1 MSNFWSFYIIAL
13 VVLNIGGCA
22 WLLLWT
28 RRMDNTAD
36 GDGTTGHEYDG
47 IREYNNPLPRWWLM
61 MFWITIFFGLVYL
74 VAYPGLGKYEGTL
87 GWTSKGELAIDEKAY
102 KDQYGAIYANY
113 AKTPIETLAK
123 DAQAMKIASR
133 LFANNCS
140 TCHGTDAHGARGFP
154 NLTDKDWLYGGEPE
168 RIQETIMEGRNGIMP
183 PWQSALA
190 DTGVKQVTHYV
201 RSLSGLK
208 SDSTLASAGQEIF
221 ASKCFACHGADGKG
235 NTMMGAPDLTD
246 KVSLYGNSEATLT
259 KTISEGR
266 IGHMPMQKDN
276 LGVEKVHLLAAYV
289 WSLSKNQQDDDQ
301 DDDK

>member
-13 VVLNIGGCA
+13 VALNIGGCA

-28 RRMDNTAD
+28 RRTDNTSAE
-36 GDGTTGHEYDG
+36 DGTTGHEYDG

-61 MFWITIFFGLVYL
+61 LFWITIFFGLVYL
-74 VAYPGLGKYEGTL
+74 VAYPGLGKFQGIL
-87 GWTSKGELAIDEKAY
+87 GWSSKGELAIDEKAY
-102 KDQYGAIYANY
+102 QDQYGTIYANY

-154 NLTDKDWLYGGEPE
+154 NLSDKDWLYGGEPE

-183 PWQSALA
+183 PWQSALG
-190 DTGVKQVTHYV
+190 DTGVKQVANYV

-208 SDSTLASAGQEIF
+208 SDSTLTAAGHEIF

-246 KVSLYGNSEATLT
+246 KTWLYGSSEATLI
-259 KTISEGR
+259 KTIGEGR
-266 IGHMPMQKDN
+266 AGHMPTQKDN
-276 LGVEKVHLLAAYV
+276 LGVEKVHLLAAYI
-289 WSLSKNQQDDDQ
+289 WSLSKKQQDDD
-301 DDDK
+301 K